1 MKIEKLNV
9 LLNESLS
16 DDALNPGVGLGS
28 PTAVDCRMYIEEA
41 LDALNDKKY
50 RNMARDQL
58 EHYAQ
63 TILKSKQKFE
73 DFDNYWAE
81 RYPAMINLLDSQLD
95 KIPSDIIAG
104 LTSMEEGMSDRIRKN
119 DLEGGDG
126 NYWASEGDVDIDI
139 QDREKHTHEFGT
151 TTNRWGKKFIGD
163 PLNKHPKVSTN
174 TWGRIWKNGKFDRSF
189 EGPKYQVR
197 AQMAKYL
204 DEDVNEQIIIGFG
217 ADGSRKYYNNESK
230 EWMNTPDE
238 ATIFSSGDEAR
249 DVWFGL
255 DKKPFKRVFVA
266 CNDGNV

>member
-1 MKIEKLNV
+1 MKILK
-9 LLNESLS
+9 ES
-16 DDALNPGVGLGS
+16 N
-28 PTAVDCRMYIEEA
+28 
-41 LDALNDKKY
+41 KY
-50 RNMARDQL
+50 RDFEWTDELYAVIKNDGTYAGAPCRSYAEAVQLSYHVGSKIFKLVLDDSDKEWPMA
-58 EHYAQ
+58 
-63 TILKSKQKFE
+63 
-73 DFDNYWAE
+73 
-81 RYPAMINLLDSQLD
+81 
-95 KIPSDIIAG
+95 
-104 LTSMEEGMSDRIRKN
+104 EGISDRIRKN

-126 NYWASEGDVDIDI
+126 SYWASEGDVDIDI

-151 TTNRWGKKFIGD
+151 TINRWGKKFIGD
-163 PLNKHPKVSTN
+163 PLNKHPRVATS
-174 TWGRIWKNGKFDRSF
+174 TWGRVWKNGKFDRSF

-217 ADGSRKYYNNESK
+217 SDGSRKYYNNESK
-230 EWMNTPDE
+230 EWMNTPGE